1 MDLESVADELYGL
14 RPEEFTAARDQRAA
28 QAREAGDRPLAE
40 EIRAL
45 RRPSLA
51 AWASN
56 LLVREQPDEVKPLVQ
71 LGEGLRQAHRGL
83 DGERLRELSRQQ
95 HALINALARQAKQL
109 AGEAGHPISEDAQR
123 EVEQTLHAVLAD
135 DKAAQA
141 WAAGRLTKSLDAT
154 TDFSVAAAETAPQR
168 QTAAPRAPAK
178 TPRRERDTAAE
189 ERRRQKLSRARR
201 DAEEAERQLRERQEE
216 LAAAD
221 REAEEAAQ
229 LTEELRGRLEELAR
243 ERESTKERHRRA
255 RTAEHEARDR
265 ARAADRA
272 VRDATGRAEAATALV
287 DRLTG

>member
-14 RPEEFTAARDQRAA
+14 RPDEFTAARDQRAA

-56 LLVREQPDEVKPLVQ
+56 LLVREQPEEVKPLVQ

-109 AGEAGHPISEDAQR
+109 TGEAGHPISEDAQR

-154 TDFSVAAAETAPQR
+154 TDFSVAAETTPRR
-168 QTAAPRAPAK
+168 QAAAPRAPAK
-178 TPRRERDTAAE
+178 APRRERDTAAE

-201 DAEEAERQLRERQEE
+201 DAEEAERQLRECQEE
-216 LAAAD
+216 LAVAD
-221 REAEEAAQ
+221 REAEEAAH
-229 LTEELRGRLEELAR
+229 LAEEFRRHLEELAR
-243 ERESTKERHRRA
+243 ERESTEDRHRRA

-272 VRDATGRAEAATALV
+272 VREATGRAETAAALV
-287 DRLTG
+287 ERLTG